1 MADINKYSIKDFESA
16 DIVVCAITVLR
27 NDLYFERLANF
38 AGADKLPSKTSM
50 RHFTQAY
57 VEAMAGLQETVSKVS
72 R

>member
-1 MADINKYSIKDFESA
+1 MYIYEHI
-16 DIVVCAITVLR
+16 
-27 NDLYFERLANF
+27 Y
-38 AGADKLPSKTSM
+38 LPSKTSM